1 MSCFSL
7 SRSSSLHD
15 PVHDHYC
22 SLTAREEDEAGNSCA
37 RLANL
42 VRCIVLIMLVAAFDA
57 DILGTMLHPGSG
69 VATFLLG
76 LVVLMAAERWI
87 LPPREASA

>member
-1 MSCFSL
+1 MF
-7 SRSSSLHD
+7 
-15 PVHDHYC
+15 
-22 SLTAREEDEAGNSCA
+22 
-37 RLANL
+37 ANL

-76 LVVLMAAERWI
+76 LLLLMAIERRI
-87 LPPREASA
+87 LPPREAAS